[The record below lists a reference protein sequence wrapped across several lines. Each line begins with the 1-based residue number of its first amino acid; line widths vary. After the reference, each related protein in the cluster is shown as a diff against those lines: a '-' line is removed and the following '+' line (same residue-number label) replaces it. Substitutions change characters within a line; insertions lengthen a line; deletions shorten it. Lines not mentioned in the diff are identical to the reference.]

1 MPESPVETSTPPRT
15 TGDVPRRGV
24 LAGIGA
30 VITAFLASLC
40 CLGPLVFVALGVWAG
55 LATTFDPLRP
65 VFVALTIGF
74 LGLGYYRVYGPRK
87 RASGARMYAA
97 GTPCAV
103 PRSRKRDEI
112 LLWAATAV
120 AIVLLSF
127 PSGSKLLV

>member
-1 MPESPVETSTPPRT
+1 MPESPVETPTLPRT

-24 LAGIGA
+24 LAGVGA

-40 CLGPLVFVALGVWAG
+40 CLGPLVFVALGVGAG
-55 LATTFDPLRP
+55 LATTFERLRP

-74 LGLGYYRVYGPRK
+74 LGLGYYTVYRRRK
-87 RASGARMYAA
+87 GASGAGVYAA
-97 GTPCAV
+97 GTSCAV
-103 PRSRKRDEI
+103 PRSRKRDAI

-127 PSGSKLLV
+127 PSWSKFLV